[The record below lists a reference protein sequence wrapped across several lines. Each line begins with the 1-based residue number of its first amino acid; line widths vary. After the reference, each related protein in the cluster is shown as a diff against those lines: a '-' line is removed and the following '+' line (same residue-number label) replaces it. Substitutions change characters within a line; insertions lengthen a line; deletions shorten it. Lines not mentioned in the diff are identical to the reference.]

1 MHAVCRGSIPRAV
14 RLVVSPEIDAPAGSS
29 ATPVTAWRKAW
40 KVDGPHFLGH
50 NISHV
55 QLDPRDGRTLLAAA
69 KTGDIGFPMVVH
81 PRDADTAWVFPMDGT
96 DGTGRAPVPRG
107 VRRPTSR
114 AMPAAPGS
122 AWTRACPTARPGGR

>member
-1 MHAVCRGSIPRAV
+1 M
-14 RLVVSPEIDAPAGSS
+14 SPEIDAPAGSS

-96 DGTGRAPVPRG
+96 
-107 VRRPTSR
+107 TSGELWIR
-114 AMPAAPGS
+114 HEEGARWSNIARHLPEIYAVEVVQPA
-122 AWTRACPTARPGGR
+122 